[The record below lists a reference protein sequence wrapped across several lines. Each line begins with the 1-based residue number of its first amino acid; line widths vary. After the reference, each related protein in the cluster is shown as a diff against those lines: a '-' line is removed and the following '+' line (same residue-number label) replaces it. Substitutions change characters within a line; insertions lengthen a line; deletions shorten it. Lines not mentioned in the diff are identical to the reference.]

1 MRRITI
7 IASVASV
14 LMVAGIGCSK
24 SAVTDTKTTAQAVNQ
39 QKICPVMGNE
49 VNKKLFVDANGKRIY
64 VCCGGCIATVKKD
77 PAKYIAQMEKDGVVL
92 EKSPAAD
99 SASPSK

>member
-1 MRRITI
+1 MTKIT
-7 IASVASV
+7 SVFVV
-14 LMVAGIGCSK
+14 LMVAGMGCSK
-24 SAVTDTKTTAQAVNQ
+24 NTVTGTTATEQPVKKQ
-39 QKICPVMGNE
+39 TICPVMGGE
-49 VNKKLFVDANGKRIY
+49 VNKNLFVDVNGKRIY

-99 SASPSK
+99 SAIPSK